1 MDLAMSFGRTE
12 IVISRRNYLRRLG
25 GACTM
30 LVLLGVPWIFSAF
43 GVVDPAGN
51 KHLENLQ
58 AVFNVSDLYMRYS
71 KNVEL

>member
-1 MDLAMSFGRTE
+1 
-12 IVISRRNYLRRLG
+12 
-25 GACTM
+25 M

-58 AVFNVSDLYMRYS
+58 AVFNVSDLY
-71 KNVEL
+71 